1 MNKKEHM
8 TINQNKYLELCEK
21 GKTRLEIAD
30 EIGVT
35 FRTILKY
42 QERLGVSPKR
52 EHDFDGNLKRFVKM
66 CNDGYTRKEISEEL
80 NVTLKTVTN
89 YINRTG
95 VYPKSAKR
103 KPNLDEHFFD
113 RIDTEEKAYILGFI
127 CADGYV
133 DSGKRNLCLNI
144 SRKDIDILYKIK
156 RAMLCGNA
164 ITKSSTANCVRLNMS
179 SRYLVETISKY
190 GVVPSKTHS
199 MTFPDIEEKM
209 YRHFFRGYC
218 DGDGCVHLRQVF
230 IVIGSEYF
238 FSGFTHYLSNLFHK
252 DISYSYNGSYYVVVF
267 SRKDLDIVRWM
278 YDDSSIYLDRKY
290 ESYKQNWLS
299 YAEKRRTTG

>member
-8 TINQNKYLELCEK
+8 IFNQNKYLELCEK
-21 GKTRLEIAD
+21 GKTRLEIAN

-35 FRTILKY
+35 FRTVLKY
-42 QERLGVSPKR
+42 QERLGVSPKK
-52 EHDFDGNLKRFVKM
+52 EYDFDGNLNRFIKM
-66 CNDGYTRKEISEEL
+66 CSDGYTRKEISEEL

-95 VYPKSAKR
+95 VYPRSAKR
-103 KPNLDEHFFD
+103 KPNLNEHFFD

-133 DSGKRNLCLNI
+133 CSDKRNLCLNI
-144 SRKDIDILYKIK
+144 SKKDIDILYKIK
-156 RAMLCGNA
+156 KAMLCGNA

-179 SRYLVETISKY
+179 SKYLVETISKY
-190 GVVPSKTHS
+190 GVVPSKTRS
-199 MTFPDIEEKM
+199 LTFPDIDEEM

-218 DGDGCVHLRQVF
+218 DGDGCVHVRQVY
-230 IVIGSEYF
+230 IVIGSECF
-238 FSGFTHYLSNLFHK
+238 FYGFTHYLSNLFNK
-252 DISYSYNGSYYVVVF
+252 NISYSYNGSYYTVVF
-267 SRKDLDIVRWM
+267 SRKDLDIVRWL
-278 YDDSSIYLDRKY
+278 YDDANIYLDRKY

-299 YAEKRRTTG
+299 YAEKRRTRG